1 MLDGFFGVVI
11 DVNQRRIDADFLAH
25 GQRAQRAFELVVVRR
40 VDDERDIE
48 FLGQFDLLGEN
59 FLFVG
64 RDVVEADFADA
75 DRRGALQKRDHAFG
89 DFARQFDILG
99 FLRIHADGAEM
110 FHAVFGGAI
119 LRLPFADVVEVV
131 VKTAGVLAVV
141 HGTLHWTRIGIIE
154 FEQIITFFYCIGFFY
169 LLGGVFLLHTF
180 QSTSAIAR
188 ERENNTLDF
197 LLLLPQDRHEILFW
211 KWLAPWMRNRVM
223 IGAMIAMPM
232 LGMLSGMFS
241 LQTGLLLLL
250 LPWPAWFDVSS
261 TIKVEIS
268 ANKSPVKSLDFTTL
282 RIKDAVCDKFREQI
296 GSRPS
301 VATREPDVRI
311 HAHLEEKDGLREH
324 TGAAPLKK
332 NLAAGII
339 ALSGWKPDEAFLDP
353 MCGSGTFLIEAA
365 QIALNIAPGND
376 GKNRHFAFEKLKNF
390 DVAAWKKM
398 VADARAAEK
407 PKTLL
412 PIYGSDL
419 YGYALDDAR
428 ANLIANDLADCVR
441 IKQANILEISAPDTS
456 GVLITNPPYGERL
469 GETSDLAE
477 LYPKLGDVLK
487 QKFAGWRAYFFTGDT
502 ALPKGV
508 RLSASKKTPLFN
520 GKLECR
526 LYEYK
531 IIAGSNRKE
540 VKV

>member
-1 MLDGFFGVVI
+1 M
-11 DVNQRRIDADFLAH
+11 
-25 GQRAQRAFELVVVRR
+25 
-40 VDDERDIE
+40 
-48 FLGQFDLLGEN
+48 EN
-59 FLFVG
+59 F
-64 RDVVEADFADA
+64 FAQCP
-75 DRRGALQKRDHAFG
+75 RGLS
-89 DFARQFDILG
+89 
-99 FLRIHADGAEM
+99 
-110 FHAVFGGAI
+110 
-119 LRLPFADVVEVV
+119 
-131 VKTAGVLAVV
+131 GVLANELIACGATDTIATEAGVAFK
-141 HGTLHWTRIGIIE
+141 GDLHVAYRAN
-154 FEQIITFFYCIGFFY
+154 
-169 LLGGVFLLHTF
+169 LHSRVASRVLWQVAAF
-180 QSTSAIAR
+180 PYVN
-188 ERENNTLDF
+188 E
-197 LLLLPQDRHEILFW
+197 HEIYDT
-211 KWLAPWMRNRVM
+211 A
-223 IGAMIAMPM
+223 
-232 LGMLSGMFS
+232 
-241 LQTGLLLLL
+241 LL
-250 LPWPAWFDVSS
+250 LPWPSWFDVSC

-311 HAHLEEKDGLREH
+311 HAHLEQNDAALYLDLSGEALFKRGLREQ
-324 TGAAPLKK
+324 TGVAPLKK

-339 ALSGWKPDEAFLDP
+339 FLSGWKPDEAFLDP

-376 GKNRHFAFEKLKNF
+376 GRNRHFSFQKLKNF
-390 DVAAWKKM
+390 DEVAWKKM

-428 ANLIANDLADCVR
+428 ANLVANDLADCVR
-441 IKQANILEISAPDTS
+441 IKQANILEISAPAES
-456 GVLITNPPYGERL
+456 GVLVTNPPYGERL
-469 GETSDLAE
+469 GETADLAE

-502 ALPKGV
+502 GLPKGV

-540 VKV
+540 AKP

>member
-1 MLDGFFGVVI
+1 M
-11 DVNQRRIDADFLAH
+11 
-25 GQRAQRAFELVVVRR
+25 
-40 VDDERDIE
+40 
-48 FLGQFDLLGEN
+48 EN
-59 FLFVG
+59 F
-64 RDVVEADFADA
+64 FAQCP
-75 DRRGALQKRDHAFG
+75 RGLS
-89 DFARQFDILG
+89 
-99 FLRIHADGAEM
+99 
-110 FHAVFGGAI
+110 
-119 LRLPFADVVEVV
+119 
-131 VKTAGVLAVV
+131 GVLANELIACGAVDTIATEAGV
-141 HGTLHWTRIGIIE
+141 AFKGDLLVAYRANLHSRVASRVLWQVAAFPYVNE
-154 FEQIITFFYCIGFFY
+154 
-169 LLGGVFLLHTF
+169 
-180 QSTSAIAR
+180 
-188 ERENNTLDF
+188 
-197 LLLLPQDRHEILFW
+197 HEIYDT
-211 KWLAPWMRNRVM
+211 A
-223 IGAMIAMPM
+223 
-232 LGMLSGMFS
+232 
-241 LQTGLLLLL
+241 LL
-250 LPWPAWFDVSS
+250 LPWPSWFDVSC
-261 TIKVEIS
+261 TLKVEIS

-311 HAHLEEKDGLREH
+311 HAHLEQNDAALYLDLSGEALFKRGLREQ

-376 GKNRHFAFEKLKNF
+376 GQNRHFAFKKLKNF
-390 DVAAWKKM
+390 DEAAWKKM

-412 PIYGSDL
+412 QIYGSDL

-441 IKQANILEISAPDTS
+441 IKQANILEISAPAES
-456 GVLITNPPYGERL
+456 GVLVTNPPYGERL
-469 GETSDLAE
+469 GETADLAE

-502 ALPKGV
+502 GLPKGV

-540 VKV
+540 VKP